1 MELFLFATL
10 LALVL
15 LLGRV
20 WFSGSTAP
28 MGRCAPQGPASSVGT
43 KPRFA
48 SLSARVPSRVLHKR
62 YPGTRRGGQ
71 SDGKMIST
79 ARNVWESI
87 DWSARI
93 STYEGGIMHP
103 VVVLPQVSSRISCR
117 AAKRPAI
124 CAYWQAS
131 NENINAL

>member
-48 SLSARVPSRVLHKR
+48 SLSARVPSRVL
-62 YPGTRRGGQ
+62 Q
-71 SDGKMIST
+71 
-79 ARNVWESI
+79 N
-87 DWSARI
+87 
-93 STYEGGIMHP
+93 GILALA
-103 VVVLPQVSSRISCR
+103 VVGSRMVR
-117 AAKRPAI
+117 
-124 CAYWQAS
+124 
-131 NENINAL
+131 